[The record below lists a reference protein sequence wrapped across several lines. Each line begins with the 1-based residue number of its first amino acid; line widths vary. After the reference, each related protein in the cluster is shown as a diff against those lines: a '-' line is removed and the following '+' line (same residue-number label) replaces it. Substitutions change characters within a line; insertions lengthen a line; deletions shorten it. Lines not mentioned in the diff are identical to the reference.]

1 MADKQKFRGQVRF
14 FRPEQA
20 AGLAVIDIPEDVA
33 IALGGLKQ
41 MKVRG
46 RINGQ
51 DFTSNTMPAG
61 NRRLALSASKAM
73 LKAAGLVVGD
83 TAEIEIQRV

>member
-1 MADKQKFRGQVRF
+1 M
-14 FRPEQA
+14 
-20 AGLAVIDIPEDVA
+20 IDIPDEVA
-33 IALGGLKQ
+33 TALGGLKQ

-46 RINGQ
+46 TINGV

-73 LKAAGLVVGD
+73 LKAAGLSVGD
-83 TAEIEIQRV
+83 TAVIEVERL